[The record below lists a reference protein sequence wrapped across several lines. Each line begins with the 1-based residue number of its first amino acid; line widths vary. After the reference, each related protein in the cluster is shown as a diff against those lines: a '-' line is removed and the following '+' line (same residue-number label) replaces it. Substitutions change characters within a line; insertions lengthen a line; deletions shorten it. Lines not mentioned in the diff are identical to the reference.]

1 VLISNRVFFYP
12 VQGDNYYD
20 MHVFLSCLQK
30 SKGAGTHRPEA
41 TERRQI
47 FYLQNLRRRWGIWSC
62 RQEPGR
68 GKIWTHRWGSRAR
81 SRTDAAGA
89 TDDSVDLVWVPWAT
103 RALRATCAGEDG
115 RGPGKDGRCGRPG
128 ALGVDGLRRARLTT
142 DRGAPPGQD
151 LAAG

>member
-30 SKGAGTHRPEA
+30 SKGAGKHRPEA

-89 TDDSVDLVWVPWAT
+89 TDDSVDLVWALRRLRRPRVGAVGYAGAAGDLRRRGRERT
-103 RALRATCAGEDG
+103 RQRRALRTTWCAG
-115 RGPGKDGRCGRPG
+115 R
-128 ALGVDGLRRARLTT
+128 
-142 DRGAPPGQD
+142 
-151 LAAG
+151 